1 MKNKAFDILK
11 ATGLREAIP
20 YESFEPTGTE
30 RERYNNMLK
39 EIFDKEPKF
48 HSWGTGLHNE
58 VFDIAIESSGSTGKG
73 SKSYLIGTAKVS
85 FYVNPDG
92 WITVETI
99 DMDVDV
105 DDVQSTIEE
114 INRIK

>member
-1 MKNKAFDILK
+1 M
-11 ATGLREAIP
+11 E
-20 YESFEPTGTE
+20 TE
-30 RERYNNMLK
+30 RERYNNLLK
-39 EIFDKEPKF
+39 KTFEKEPKF

-58 VFDIAIESSGSTGKG
+58 VFDIAIESSGPTGRG
-73 SKSYLIGTAKVS
+73 FKSYLIGTADIS

-99 DMDVDV
+99 DMNLDV

-114 INRIK
+114 LNRIK

>member
-1 MKNKAFDILK
+1 M
-11 ATGLREAIP
+11 E
-20 YESFEPTGTE
+20 TE
-30 RERYNNMLK
+30 RERYNNLLK
-39 EIFDKEPKF
+39 KTFEKEPKF

-58 VFDIAIESSGSTGKG
+58 VFDIAIESSGPNGRG
-73 SKSYLIGTAKVS
+73 FKSYLIGTAKVS

-114 INRIK
+114 LNRIK

>member
-1 MKNKAFDILK
+1 M
-11 ATGLREAIP
+11 E
-20 YESFEPTGTE
+20 TE
-30 RERYNNMLK
+30 REKYKKRLK

-58 VFDIAIESSGSTGKG
+58 VFDIAIESSGPTGRG
-73 SKSYLIGTAKVS
+73 FKSYLIGTADIS

-99 DMDVDV
+99 DVCVDGN
-105 DDVQSTIEE
+105 DVQATIEE
-114 INRIK
+114 LNRIP

>member
-1 MKNKAFDILK
+1 M
-11 ATGLREAIP
+11 E
-20 YESFEPTGTE
+20 TE
-30 RERYNNMLK
+30 RERYNNLLK
-39 EIFDKEPKF
+39 KTFEKEPKF

-58 VFDIAIESSGSTGKG
+58 VFDIAIESSGPTGRG
-73 SKSYLIGTAKVS
+73 FKSYLIGTANIS

-99 DMDVDV
+99 DMDLDV

-114 INRIK
+114 LNRIA